1 MIIIS
6 KGYYEIN
13 RVSYFL
19 TPVKH
24 IYICLCLF
32 PIQGI
37 DELPDNV
44 IQLLKLA
51 TQTPP
56 VAKAALQYALFASG
70 AVLLLLALGCL
81 VRNSHRQETMS
92 LEGTAHYSQ
101 DEKKKPKKTIPPAPM
116 SATVLSNGNGTA
128 AKANAGYVAD
138 DE

>member
-1 MIIIS
+1 M
-6 KGYYEIN
+6 
-13 RVSYFL
+13 
-19 TPVKH
+19 
-24 IYICLCLF
+24 
-32 PIQGI
+32 
-37 DELPDNV
+37 

-51 TQTPP
+51 TQTPL

-70 AVLLLLALGCL
+70 AILLLLALGCL

-101 DEKKKPKKTIPPAPM
+101 DEKKKPKKTIPAAPP
-116 SATVLSNGNGTA
+116 VSNGNG

>member
-1 MIIIS
+1 MLTLL
-6 KGYYEIN
+6 
-13 RVSYFL
+13 FL
-19 TPVKH
+19 
-24 IYICLCLF
+24 
-32 PIQGI
+32 QGI
-37 DELPDNV
+37 DELPDSV

-70 AVLLLLALGCL
+70 AVLLLLAMGCL

-101 DEKKKPKKTIPPAPM
+101 DEKKKPRKTAVPTSAPM
-116 SATVLSNGNGTA
+116 SNGNGTSAKTNA
-128 AKANAGYVAD
+128 AYVGD

>member
-1 MIIIS
+1 M
-6 KGYYEIN
+6 
-13 RVSYFL
+13 
-19 TPVKH
+19 
-24 IYICLCLF
+24 
-32 PIQGI
+32 
-37 DELPDNV
+37 PDQV

-70 AVLLLLALGCL
+70 AVLLLLAAGCL

-101 DEKKKPKKTIPPAPM
+101 DEKKKPKKSIPAGPPM
-116 SATVLSNGNGTA
+116 AVVSNGNGVKT
-128 AKANAGYVAD
+128 NAGFVGD

>member
-1 MIIIS
+1 LS
-6 KGYYEIN
+6 
-13 RVSYFL
+13 
-19 TPVKH
+19 
-24 IYICLCLF
+24 
-32 PIQGI
+32 QGI
-37 DELPDNV
+37 DELPDQV

-101 DEKKKPKKTIPPAPM
+101 DEKKKPKKSIPAGPM
-116 SATVLSNGNGTA
+116 AVVSNGNS
-128 AKANAGYVAD
+128 AKANAGYVGD

>member
-1 MIIIS
+1 MLYS
-6 KGYYEIN
+6 KSHS
-13 RVSYFL
+13 VF
-19 TPVKH
+19 
-24 IYICLCLF
+24 
-32 PIQGI
+32 QGI
-37 DELPDNV
+37 DELPDKV

-56 VAKAALQYALFASG
+56 VAKAALQYALFSSG
-70 AVLLLLALGCL
+70 VILLLLALGCL

-101 DEKKKPKKTIPPAPM
+101 DEKKKPKKAIPTGPT
-116 SATVLSNGNGTA
+116 TVMSNGNGSS